1 MTIEEIINCISQEA
15 KDLEAKLE
23 SHPYAPTEND
33 FIEQEQMR
41 IYTDEYL
48 EKMPSDYT
56 GLLGR
61 YGALTEVKSLLKDS
75 SDKSESFLNSTN
87 SRFQITFDE

>member
-1 MTIEEIINCISQEA
+1 MTTQEIINSISQEA
-15 KDLEAKLE
+15 RDLEAELE

-33 FIEQEQMR
+33 YIEQEQIR

-56 GLLGR
+56 GLLSR
-61 YGALTEVKSLLKDS
+61 YGALIEVKSLLKDS